1 MLLANKEFYRDF
13 VLQCRF
19 NEEVKQVIN
28 GTIAIR
34 GDSGEDKIQQNKRTR
49 NRQDKSDSIK
59 RITAINKTT
68 KYLTKTKARGANKT
82 K

>member
-34 GDSGEDKIQQNKRTR
+34 GDSVEDKIQQNKRTR

-59 RITAINKTT
+59 RITAINRTI
-68 KYLTKTKARGANKT
+68 KYYKDKST
-82 K
+82 